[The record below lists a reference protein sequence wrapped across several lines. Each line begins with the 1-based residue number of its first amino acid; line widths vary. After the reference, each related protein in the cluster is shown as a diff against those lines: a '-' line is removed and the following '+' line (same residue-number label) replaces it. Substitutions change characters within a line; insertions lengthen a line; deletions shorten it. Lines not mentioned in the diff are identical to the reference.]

1 MLTSVNANMI
11 NHGWSLSRK
20 ERRAIEA
27 LGEAWLSQGAT
38 GFGFRVNDRVVYST
52 KSTQKSGALNGNGIN
67 GANHQNGYHLETPF
81 KPESLSAQVTLH
93 EKQVGTLF
101 VDGLSGASN
110 QKRLD
115 LDASFLSDNGQTQ
128 DDIDAL
134 SIELVEKQDQL
145 VMLYQ
150 LSKTM
155 RRHLEIQPLF
165 SSLIR
170 TLQALFHTEA
180 LITLVSSGGLSP
192 IVSAYPNNSWLD
204 GNTINALQELHAQ
217 GKSTIIN
224 TLQLKNI
231 RNLLFLPLDVNEPFQ
246 ASFVFANKLAGEFKT
261 TDLKLAQVV
270 GEQISAQFE
279 YVQLHQEVL
288 AKARLQA
295 EANMAKN
302 VQMQLLPTT
311 PPDIPGLD
319 LFAQS
324 KPASQVGGDFYLFV
338 PNAALPLFILGDV
351 SGKGMPA
358 ALLMTML
365 RSSFQNAARSSTKPE
380 SITTDVM
387 GDACRSMYGD
397 FTAVEMFATSIVVAY
412 DANKHQLSYSNA
424 GHSPVIYCPAEG
436 EPLILPAN
444 GPAMGI
450 MPDITT
456 VQDSI
461 FLNPGDLFIICT
473 DGFNEAWNNNE
484 EMYGYDRLLN
494 LVSSLRSYSAMEIA
508 IEMYMAI
515 DTFSEGHEQDD
526 DQTLIV
532 IKGVDHGS

>member
-1 MLTSVNANMI
+1 ML
-11 NHGWSLSRK
+11 NHGWSLTKK

-27 LGEAWLSQGAT
+27 LGEAWLGQGAA
-38 GFGFRVNDRVVYST
+38 GFGFRVDNRVVYST
-52 KSTQKSGALNGNGIN
+52 QSKQPAKVLNGNGTSIN
-67 GANHQNGYHLETPF
+67 GNGNGHYPDPLIKTN
-81 KPESLSAQVTLH
+81 SISAQVTLH
-93 EKQVGTLF
+93 EKQSGTLF
-101 VDGLSGASN
+101 VDGLSGAVY

-115 LDASFLSDNGQTQ
+115 LDASFLTDSAKTQ
-128 DDIDAL
+128 DDINAL
-134 SIELVEKQDQL
+134 SMELVEKQDQL
-145 VMLYQ
+145 VTLYQ
-150 LSKTM
+150 LSQIM

-204 GNTINALQELHAQ
+204 GNTIRSLQDMHTQ
-217 GKSTIIN
+217 GKSVIFN
-224 TLQLKNI
+224 TTELKNI
-231 RNLLFLPLDVNEPFQ
+231 RNLLFLPLDVKDPFQ
-246 ASFVFANKLAGEFKT
+246 ASFVFANKLAGNFKT
-261 TDLKLAQVV
+261 TDLKLAQVI

-295 EANMAKN
+295 EADMARN

-311 PPDIPGLD
+311 PPEIDGLD

-338 PNAALPLFILGDV
+338 PDAALPLFILGDV

-365 RSSFQNAARSSTKPE
+365 RSSFQNAARSSTNPD
-380 SITTDVM
+380 SIATDVL
-387 GDACRSMYGD
+387 GDASQSMYGD

-412 DANKHQLSYSNA
+412 DPSTRQLSYSNA
-424 GHSPVIYCPAEG
+424 GHSPVIYCPAGG
-436 EPLILPAN
+436 EPIILPAN

-450 MPDITT
+450 IPTI
-456 VQDSI
+456 VAEQDSI
-461 FLNPGDLFIICT
+461 FLTPGDLFIICT
-473 DGFNEAWNNNE
+473 DGFNEAWNGKE
-484 EMYGYDRLLN
+484 EMYGYDRLLK
-494 LVSSLRSYSAMEIA
+494 LVSSLRGYSAMEIA
-508 IEMYMAI
+508 VEMYMAI
-515 DTFSEGHEQDD
+515 DAFTEGHEQDD

-532 IKGVDHGS
+532 IKGVDHGSE